1 VVSLKVGQIVDL
13 GRAPGDPVELSVN
26 GKLVAR
32 GDLVEVEGSLGVRIT
47 ALL

>member
-1 VVSLKVGQIVDL
+1 
-13 GRAPGDPVELSVN
+13 VELSVN